1 MAEAATEPMVE
12 QDKGP
17 PVPAGPPGVLRDRYL
32 VRSNQPLPELS
43 TPSADAYATEDKRD
57 ANRSLY
63 ALICRPDM
71 PARVGVMRALKG
83 AQCIGM
89 LQLVE
94 WGPMNWP
101 PAGRQCMT
109 VIYDRPAGRKV
120 MASVKQDIIRV
131 ADYDI
136 GKKVVEPLLTALKEL
151 SQRGV
156 THRSIR
162 PTNMYFTDGSGDR
175 MAFGE
180 CVTAPPAFDQPL
192 LFETVESGMA
202 NPIARGSGTYSDD
215 MYSMGVTLALLILG
229 RNPTAG
235 LDDETLL
242 RMKIQQGS
250 YATLVGDERLPL
262 AMIELLKGLLC
273 DDPDQRWDSESVEM
287 WLSGRR
293 LSPLQSRTEK
303 RAARG
308 FPFQGKEYFNCR
320 ELAMAMAKGWEQAIP
335 PVVEG
340 KVELWLRRA
349 VEDKERAAV
358 VADVVRAALNSTTD
372 KKVATDLMLCK
383 ILILLDPSAP
393 IRYKGF
399 NAMPD
404 GFGSALATL
413 MAQKGDNRL
422 FVEMILREVPKLWF
436 EGRPSYQPDNSLMD
450 ANFRE
455 LKGYLAQTPMGFG
468 LERCLYELNDALPC
482 QSPLVGE
489 EYVVEVK
496 ELLPALNSAAG
507 KRADNKAWPV
517 DRHVAAF
524 MGARMRSDI
533 DRNLT
538 QLGDAD
544 PAKGLIALLN
554 LFAVLQYRLGPE
566 SLPGLASWMGALV
579 TPVVGAFHGREK
591 RKELEKE
598 IPRLVRK
605 GSVVEIY
612 NLLDNAEARDK
623 DSAEFAWAQA
633 QYHAAEEEIRRI
645 LSDDEERQKEA
656 ERVGKQTAAVTG
668 IVVALVTVT
677 IVTIMRVM

>member
-1 MAEAATEPMVE
+1 MAEAATEPMVD
-12 QDKGP
+12 DKAP
-17 PVPAGPPGVLRDRYL
+17 PVPVGPPGVLRDRFL
-32 VRSNQPLPELS
+32 VRSNQPLAELS
-43 TPSADAYATEDKRD
+43 TPSADAFAAEDKRD
-57 ANRSLY
+57 PNRSLF

-71 PARVGVMRALKG
+71 PPRVGVMRALKG
-83 AQCIGM
+83 AQCQGM
-89 LQLVE
+89 LQLIE

-109 VIYDRPAGRKV
+109 VIYDRPGGRKV
-120 MASVKQDIIRV
+120 MNSIRQDITRV

-136 GKKVVEPLLTALKEL
+136 GKKVVEPLITAIKEL
-151 SQRGV
+151 NQRGV

-162 PTNMYFTDGSGDR
+162 PTNMFFMDGNGER

-180 CVTAPPAFDQPL
+180 CVTSPPAFDQPL

-215 MYSMGVTLALLILG
+215 MYSLGVTLALLTLG
-229 RNPTAG
+229 RNPAAG
-235 LDDETLL
+235 FDDETLL

-262 AMIELLKGLLC
+262 AMIEILKGLLC
-273 DDPDQRWDSESVEM
+273 DDPDQRWDFESVEM

-308 FPFQGKEYFNCR
+308 FPFLGKEYLNCR
-320 ELAMAMAKGWEQAIP
+320 DLAMAMAKAWEQAIP

-340 KVELWLRRA
+340 KLELWLRRA
-349 VEDKERAAV
+349 VEDKERAAIV
-358 VADVVRAALNSTTD
+358 GDVVRGALNSTTD

-383 ILILLDPSAP
+383 ILILLDPTAP

-413 MAQKGDNRL
+413 MAQKGDNRQFTEIL
-422 FVEMILREVPKLWF
+422 LREVPKLWF
-436 EGRPSYQPDNSLMD
+436 EGRPEYQPDNSLMD

-455 LKGYLAQTPMGFG
+455 LKSYLTQTGMGFG

-482 QSPLVGE
+482 QSQLVGE

-496 ELLPALNSAAG
+496 ELLPAISAAAA
-507 KRADNKAWPV
+507 KRGDTKAWPI

-538 QLGDAD
+538 QLSDSD
-544 PAKGLIALLN
+544 PGKGLMALLN

-566 SLPGLASWMGALV
+566 TLPGLATWVGNLCA
-579 TPVVGAFHGREK
+579 PVIAAFHGREK
-591 RKELEKE
+591 RRELEKE
-598 IPRLVRK
+598 VPRLVRK

-623 DSAEFAWAQA
+623 DGHEFTWAQA
-633 QYHAAEEEIRRI
+633 QYHAAEEEVKRI
-645 LSDDEERQKEA
+645 QADDDERQKEA
-656 ERVGKQTAAVTG
+656 ERTGKQTAAVTG
-668 IVVALVTVT
+668 IIIALVTVT
-677 IVTIMRVM
+677 VVTIMRVM